1 MRHLLVIP
9 LSLLLLLIAA
19 MWWSGAVGH
28 GDHADFTFVNR
39 GDNKTLDL
47 NNMSWMQDIR
57 IAYALWEGL
66 YSLDPVTLKPVPGC
80 ADHIDID
87 PTGCIYTFH
96 LRDTARWSNGD
107 PVTADDFL
115 FQWRRMLDSPGEYT
129 YLYYYIKGAQE
140 YSEAFTSHK
149 PPKNLNFSSVGMA
162 KLDAHIL
169 QVTLKHPVSYF
180 PALCAFPPF
189 FPMHAKSMEPY
200 KIIDP
205 GTGQVSYD
213 PEFTRH
219 LVSNGPYHM
228 FDWQFKRRIRMVAND
243 FYWNRPV
250 VKTHIIDQIYAED
263 PMAAVRLYES
273 GAVDWLAD
281 VDADIAAEMLAIGRK
296 DLHVFPAFA
305 TYYYTFNC
313 QKQVTDAGGTRIDNP
328 LSDRRV
334 RQALGMAIDKLP
346 IVKNV
351 GKLNQPITS
360 DYVPP
365 KTFADYDSPPG
376 LAYDVTHARQ
386 LLADAGY
393 PGGKGFPRLAILVNN
408 EGPHRDVAQIIRR
421 QWHENLGIDVDM
433 ESVEVKVFGARLHSQ
448 QYSIARTSW
457 FGDYDDPSTFTDK
470 YRSDSE
476 GNDPKWV
483 NAQYDQLCQQAE
495 FEPTA
500 KKRMKLLSQ
509 AEGILLTDAAIVP
522 IYTYVNAYLFRDNV
536 TGIPLSPNAM
546 LMFQSIAVKRD

>member
-1 MRHLLVIP
+1 MRQLLVIP
-9 LSLLLLLIAA
+9 LSLLILLVAA
-19 MWWSGAVGH
+19 MIWSGAAGH
-28 GDHADFTFVNR
+28 GDRADFTFVNR

-66 YSLDPVTLKPVPGC
+66 YALDPITLKPVPGC
-80 ADHIDID
+80 ADRIDID

-96 LRDTARWSNGD
+96 IRDTAKWSNGD

-115 FQWRRMLDSPGEYT
+115 FEWRRMLESPGEYS
-129 YLYYYIKGAQE
+129 YLYYYIQGAQE
-140 YSEAFTSHK
+140 YSQAFTSDK
-149 PPKNLNFSSVGMA
+149 PPKDLSFANVGIA
-162 KLDAHIL
+162 RLDGQTLRVI
-169 QVTLKHPVSYF
+169 LKHPVSFF

-189 FPMHAKSMEPY
+189 FPLHEKSIEPY
-200 KIIDP
+200 KSVDP
-205 GTGQVSYD
+205 ATGRVSYD
-213 PEFTRH
+213 PQFTRH
-219 LVSNGPYHM
+219 LVSNGPYRM
-228 FDWQFKRRIRMVAND
+228 FDWQFKRRIRMVASEY
-243 FYWNRPV
+243 YWNRPT
-250 VKTHIIDQIYAED
+250 VKTRVIDQVYAED

-281 VDADIAAEMLAIGRK
+281 VDADIAAEMLASGRR
-296 DLHVFPAFA
+296 DLHVFPAFG

-313 QKQVTDAGGTRIDNP
+313 QKQVTDAGGTRIANP
-328 LSDRRV
+328 LLDRRV
-334 RQALGMAIDKLP
+334 RQALAMAIDKMP
-346 IVKNV
+346 IVQNV
-351 GKLNQPITS
+351 GKLDQPITT

-365 KTFADYDSPPG
+365 HTFADYASPAG
-376 LAYDVTHARQ
+376 LPYDVAQARQ

-393 PGGKGFPRLAILVNN
+393 PGGKGFPRLTILVNN

-421 QWHENLGIDVDM
+421 QWHEGLGIDVDM

-448 QYSIARTSW
+448 QYAIARTSW

-483 NAQYDQLCQQAE
+483 NPQYDQLCRQAE
-495 FEPTA
+495 NEPDA

-509 AEGILLTDAAIVP
+509 AEDILLTDAAIVP
-522 IYTYVNAYLFRDNV
+522 IYTYVNTYLFRDNV
-536 TGIPLSPNAM
+536 TGIPLSANAM
-546 LMFQSIAVKRD
+546 LMFQAIGVKR